1 MKANLSY
8 KRLCAN
14 LGESPKIA
22 DVSSSDS
29 KGEDYDVGEIYDRE
43 NSKESLIKYV
53 SDLTKQ
59 FLKNLNVR
67 SVDKKD
73 YPLSLLGGGSGMG
86 KSFLLDVIGLKWAK
100 ECLAMEEN
108 NYIAIPITFNAKT
121 TLLAKEHKL
130 DAESKLCLRALYFL
144 FGATMRFADFVAL
157 AVTQF
162 EFPLYLEVIVAYCHR
177 QHKKKVVV
185 FLVDELLKI
194 TDGKDPAHIHHALSA
209 LGRVSQDYTS
219 GTDCLVLGIAS
230 SLVFGE
236 IVKWST
242 ISHRPLR
249 WCRLPLFARST
260 MLQILKNHRLGQHRN
275 FQRLMSYCNGLP
287 KAISELLRLTSNA
300 QGSEMKFDEFEY
312 ILDSLVNLANC
323 PPEFEQLLMY
333 SIINKNAFAIS
344 EDDIIPNTNNWRIE
358 EAILRGCCY
367 LDSAQGHLHINML
380 MVRQFRN
387 KLQKGTTL
395 HDILGLIFDAGDNIP
410 ARDVIARVDFERLT
424 INYELLTRYAFAY
437 SGVTEVTL
445 QQLFPL
451 EAWFSEDKHSDLKL
465 KVFSLSTTSTKFFCK
480 KVPFNKYIS
489 DRHRTP
495 LPTTGSMF
503 LRPTEENFLGLD
515 YIQLWDAVSGA
526 ANVRSKVAFC
536 VQNKLRHVT
545 PTKLSD
551 YANKMES
558 VIKKLEKFNR
568 KLRFIP
574 VYITLTKTPTKNS
587 KKEDY
592 LKELNKIHGKRT
604 YVYLVEEATEA
615 FLHPFTR
622 LLLLNRSK
630 KFNEEE
636 SD

>member
-1 MKANLSY
+1 
-8 KRLCAN
+8 
-14 LGESPKIA
+14 
-22 DVSSSDS
+22 
-29 KGEDYDVGEIYDRE
+29 
-43 NSKESLIKYV
+43 
-53 SDLTKQ
+53 
-59 FLKNLNVR
+59 
-67 SVDKKD
+67 
-73 YPLSLLGGGSGMG
+73 
-86 KSFLLDVIGLKWAK
+86 
-100 ECLAMEEN
+100 
-108 NYIAIPITFNAKT
+108 
-121 TLLAKEHKL
+121 
-130 DAESKLCLRALYFL
+130 
-144 FGATMRFADFVAL
+144 
-157 AVTQF
+157 
-162 EFPLYLEVIVAYCHR
+162 
-177 QHKKKVVV
+177 
-185 FLVDELLKI
+185 
-194 TDGKDPAHIHHALSA
+194 
-209 LGRVSQDYTS
+209 
-219 GTDCLVLGIAS
+219 
-230 SLVFGE
+230 
-236 IVKWST
+236 
-242 ISHRPLR
+242 
-249 WCRLPLFARST
+249 
-260 MLQILKNHRLGQHRN
+260 
-275 FQRLMSYCNGLP
+275 
-287 KAISELLRLTSNA
+287 
-300 QGSEMKFDEFEY
+300 
-312 ILDSLVNLANC
+312 
-323 PPEFEQLLMY
+323 
-333 SIINKNAFAIS
+333 
-344 EDDIIPNTNNWRIE
+344 
-358 EAILRGCCY
+358 
-367 LDSAQGHLHINML
+367 ML

-437 SGVTEVTL
+437 SLGVTEVTL